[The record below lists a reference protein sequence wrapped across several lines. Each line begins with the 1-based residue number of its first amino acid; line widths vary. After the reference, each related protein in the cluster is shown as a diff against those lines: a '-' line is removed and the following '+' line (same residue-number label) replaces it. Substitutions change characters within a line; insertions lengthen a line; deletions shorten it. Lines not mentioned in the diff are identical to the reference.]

1 MLCFPE
7 PTATDPT
14 PARRLEPM
22 ASWLG
27 RSTWSRAREVRR
39 FYHENLAALPADA
52 AAALCRRLHSARYDD
67 ATFELIVGRFLQLRG
82 ATDLVWE
89 PEGSGGPGSRR
100 VDWRATFPD
109 GVLHVEAMVPVYNA
123 GAGETMRR
131 RARMLAVIAEAV
143 PPGWWI
149 MPHHLPRL
157 GENVPIRRFR
167 QTVAAVL
174 AKLPDPRT
182 ASRDTPVELHASWNG
197 EYVELEAFP
206 ASPGKAGG
214 LGSEGGVSYVDNSE
228 LRVAAAW
235 RNRRKR
241 EQGRSAPSPALLA
254 VRGGFTGAEM
264 DDFEMALFGR
274 DVRIGRRPDGVMAT
288 DRRPPWAG
296 VLGFPEAGVA
306 VGHDPV
312 LFVSPAYDGE
322 LPVAILRLEARRLV
336 DGRLEVQSGTGR
348 DVLAGLNFARGC

>member
-1 MLCFPE
+1 MPCFPE
-7 PTATDPT
+7 PTALDPT

-39 FYHENLAALPADA
+39 FYHENLAALPAEA
-52 AAALCRRLHSARYDD
+52 SAALCRRLHSARYDD

-82 ATDLVWE
+82 ATELVWE
-89 PEGSGGPGSRR
+89 PEGIGGPAGRR

-123 GAGETMRR
+123 GASETMRR
-131 RARMLAVIAEAV
+131 RARLLAVIEEAV

-149 MPHHLPRL
+149 MPHRLPRL
-157 GENVPIRRFR
+157 DENVPIRRFR
-167 QTVAAVL
+167 QTVTAML
-174 AKLPDPRT
+174 AQLPQPQI
-182 ASRDTPVELHASWNG
+182 ASRERKIELQAVWDG
-197 EYVELEAFP
+197 KYIELAAFP
-206 ASPGKAGG
+206 ASPGRAGG

-241 EQGRSAPSPALLA
+241 EQGRSAPPPALLA
-254 VRGGFTGAEM
+254 LRGGFTGADL

-274 DVRIGRRPDGVMAT
+274 GVRIGRPPEGVMAT

-296 VLGFPEAGVA
+296 VLAFPEAGVA
-306 VGHDPV
+306 VGRDPV
-312 LFVSPAYDGE
+312 LFVSPAYDGAF
-322 LPVAILRLEARRLV
+322 PADVLRLEVRRLV
-336 DGRLEVQSGTGR
+336 DGRLEVQPSTDREVLSGM
-348 DVLAGLNFARGC
+348 NFAKRG